1 MVSICINVFKLLV
14 SKIPLEVVAIGDS
27 LDWKNLTASEISDR
41 VLKKVKPGS
50 IVLFHNA
57 ALHTPEALPNI
68 LETLQKDGYKIV
80 PISELILKEN
90 YTIDSSGMQIPNK
103 VEDSETKTDVQ
114 KPAET
119 EKKAETTSQPTSSP
133 SENSIDKII

>member
-1 MVSICINVFKLLV
+1 M
-14 SKIPLEVVAIGDS
+14 
-27 LDWKNLTASEISDR
+27 
-41 VLKKVKPGS
+41 KPGS

-80 PISELILKEN
+80 PISELIIKDN
-90 YTIDSSGMQIPNK
+90 YTIDSTGMQIPNK
-103 VEDSETKTDVQ
+103 VETSEPKPDVQ

-119 EKKAETTSQPTSSP
+119 EKKTKTPSQPTSTP
-133 SENSIDKII
+133 SENSVCKII